1 MLALVLAAALSAIPA
16 SGPIRATPPPGSPKA
31 IEIADAAAARRTP
44 ATKTSTASNPAE
56 LWDALKKAKPGDTI
70 TLAPGHYSKVTLRD
84 FKFDGMVTITGPGAV
99 LSDLSV
105 QVSKG
110 ITFRNIEFF
119 VQYELGSDPIKILS
133 SKDIHFDRINIH
145 GSLDDDPSNDTSAM
159 QVRNSSEI
167 TITNSEFHELA
178 NAVTHLDCD
187 NITFSKNYFHKIR
200 MDGIRGGGSSNLF
213 VKNNFFTDFRPLP
226 ADHPDAI
233 QVWNSNTKTPA
244 ENIHISE
251 NVIFRG
257 TGGAPQ
263 GIFVTTQISRLK
275 YRNVNVTNNIVI
287 GSLYHG
293 ITVSGAEDALMDGNR
308 VITYADIG
316 ARISV
321 NKSTNVT
328 LTNNA
333 APTFLA
339 GKEVVFTAN
348 KDNKKT
354 RLTKDGGIAEL
365 KTWLGARTDFPQEL
379 LALVR

>member
-16 SGPIRATPPPGSPKA
+16 SAPIRATTQASSSKA
-31 IEIADAAAARRTP
+31 IVVADAAAANRTRT
-44 ATKTSTASNPAE
+44 AKTSTVSNPAE

-70 TLAPGHYSKVTLRD
+70 TLAPGRYSNVTLRD

-119 VQYELGSDPIKILS
+119 LQYELGSDPIKILR
-133 SKDIHFDRINIH
+133 SKDIHFDGVSIH
-145 GSLDDDPSNDTSAM
+145 GSLDNDPSNDTSAM

-167 TITNSEFHELA
+167 TITNTEFQELA

-213 VKNNFFTDFRPLP
+213 IKNNFFTDFRPLP

-257 TGGAPQ
+257 SGGAPQ

-293 ITVSGAEDALMDGNR
+293 ITVSGAEDARIENNK

-321 NKSTNVT
+321 NKSTDVT

-333 APTFLA
+333 APTFLN
-339 GKEVVFTAN
+339 GKDVVFTAN

-354 RLTKDGGIAEL
+354 RVPKDGGIAEL
-365 KTWLGARTDFPQEL
+365 KAWLGDRTDVPKAL